1 MASRTLFA
9 KNWELIPDFVVGRV
23 GYDNWLVDNAYH
35 QGNTSLV
42 DTTKTIA
49 LVHQTSTTGGSGES
63 KERKNIDRFYNFRLA
78 QKDS

>member
-1 MASRTLFA
+1 M
-9 KNWELIPDFVVGRV
+9 VGRI

-49 LVHQTSTTGGSGES
+49 VVHQTSKAGGSFES
-63 KERKNIDRFYNFRLA
+63 HNRKNIVKDYNLRLA